1 MKILIVDDNNNR
13 VAQVVG
19 YLADSKNV
27 SREDVSRAGCAQE
40 ALTLLQREKFDLL
53 LVDLMIPHRLDDSPS
68 ISSSL
73 HLLAEVTNS
82 DGVMRPRK
90 IVGLT
95 AYDEAEENA
104 AGAFHGLAWII
115 VKTSEMSDAWLETI
129 GGCVEYVR
137 REMSQVEVATYKTDL
152 LVLTALQSELDAV
165 HRLPWNWQPAEPA
178 DDSTFTV
185 RGSFEVGGRTIRV
198 VSAHAERMGM
208 VSTAVMAS
216 KLIAIYR
223 PRICAMPGICAGVPG
238 RAQMGDVVFAD
249 QVWDYQ
255 CGKLVVDKEQV
266 SGFEMEPHQL
276 SVESSILS
284 RADQLA
290 KDTTALNALWN
301 SWPASKPTNPF
312 KILRGPM
319 ASGSAVLADASVT
332 AKIVAQNRKTRA
344 IEMEAYGLLLA
355 SGHADRPRPIAF
367 VAKSVCDF
375 ADESKSDDF
384 QSYCCDVSAKVLR
397 LFMERFVIDMA

>member
-68 ISSSL
+68 INSSL

-137 REMSQVEVATYKTDL
+137 RKCHKL
-152 LVLTALQSELDAV
+152 RRRLT
-165 HRLPWNWQPAEPA
+165 RL
-178 DDSTFTV
+178 TF
-185 RGSFEVGGRTIRV
+185 
-198 VSAHAERMGM
+198 
-208 VSTAVMAS
+208 
-216 KLIAIYR
+216 L
-223 PRICAMPGICAGVPG
+223 C
-238 RAQMGDVVFAD
+238 
-249 QVWDYQ
+249 
-255 CGKLVVDKEQV
+255 
-266 SGFEMEPHQL
+266 
-276 SVESSILS
+276 
-284 RADQLA
+284 
-290 KDTTALNALWN
+290 
-301 SWPASKPTNPF
+301 
-312 KILRGPM
+312 
-319 ASGSAVLADASVT
+319 
-332 AKIVAQNRKTRA
+332 
-344 IEMEAYGLLLA
+344 
-355 SGHADRPRPIAF
+355 
-367 VAKSVCDF
+367 
-375 ADESKSDDF
+375 
-384 QSYCCDVSAKVLR
+384 
-397 LFMERFVIDMA
+397 